1 MKKIFIILI
10 CLLFISVA
18 VTVVTTVAGDAEKEI
33 KRLNDVNPI
42 KLDKIRPLIVY
53 SFALS

>member
-1 MKKIFIILI
+1 
-10 CLLFISVA
+10 LFS
-18 VTVVTTVAGDAEKEI
+18 
-33 KRLNDVNPI
+33 NDVNPI